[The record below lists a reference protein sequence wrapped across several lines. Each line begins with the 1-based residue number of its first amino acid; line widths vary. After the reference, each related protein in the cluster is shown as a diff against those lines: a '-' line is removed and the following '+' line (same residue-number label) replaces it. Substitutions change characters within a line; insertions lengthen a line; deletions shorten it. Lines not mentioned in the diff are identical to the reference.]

1 MQGAPLSITQIR
13 DAGSGLTAGGD
24 TASRGVVGEVGKGA
38 ESEMDVDDDEILQR
52 KGGEGMDDRTR
63 HLDGRNVLEDLV
75 SPGNRLG
82 DDKED
87 SSRKTSKKRKVRSSG
102 ESDGEGEGAK
112 AFGRESRS
120 GVRAGKASG
129 K

>member
-1 MQGAPLSITQIR
+1 MSITQIR

-63 HLDGRNVLEDLV
+63 HLDGRNVLVKHYDGRMRV
-75 SPGNRLG
+75 SL
-82 DDKED
+82 
-87 SSRKTSKKRKVRSSG
+87 SIL
-102 ESDGEGEGAK
+102 DGFDINNGLIFE
-112 AFGRESRS
+112 
-120 GVRAGKASG
+120 
-129 K
+129 